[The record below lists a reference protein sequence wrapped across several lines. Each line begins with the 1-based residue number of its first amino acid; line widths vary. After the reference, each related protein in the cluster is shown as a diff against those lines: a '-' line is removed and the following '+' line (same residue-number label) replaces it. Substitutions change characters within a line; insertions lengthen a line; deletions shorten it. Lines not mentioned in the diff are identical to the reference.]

1 MVLFTNNQNKYIM
14 NNLKAFDL
22 NIGNVMMRFYL
33 MMAVVIA
40 AGFSGYW
47 LVALLALPIFLS
59 TIMGISFTKN
69 NKKMSSKERSIE
81 YSPLTSTPRADLS
94 NVA

>member
-1 MVLFTNNQNKYIM
+1 M

-22 NIGNVMMRFYL
+22 NIITLVWRFYL
-33 MMAVVIA
+33 MMGVVII

-47 LVALLALPIFLS
+47 LIALLALPIFLS

-69 NKKMSSKERSIE
+69 EEEISSELKSVK
-81 YSPLTSTPRADLS
+81 YTSLSSTSKVDLS

>member
-1 MVLFTNNQNKYIM
+1 M
-14 NNLKAFDL
+14 NNLKVFGL
-22 NIGNVMMRFYL
+22 NIITLVWRFYL
-33 MMAVVIA
+33 MMGVVVI

-47 LVALLALPIFLS
+47 LIALLALPIFLS

-69 NKKMSSKERSIE
+69 KEEISSELKSIK
-81 YSPLTSTPRADLS
+81 YSSLSSASKVDLP

>member
-1 MVLFTNNQNKYIM
+1 M

-22 NIGNVMMRFYL
+22 NIGTVMMRFYL
-33 MMAVVIA
+33 MMAVVIV

-47 LVALLALPIFLS
+47 LIALLALPIFLS

-69 NKKMSSKERSIE
+69 NKEMSLENNSKK
-81 YSPLTSTPRADLS
+81 YSSLLS
-94 NVA
+94 ASKVNLPNVA